1 MLDEKPEDVEKEISR
16 WLHIS
21 ISYHDTLENFYHGFL
36 AGLLEGFKGYEVK
49 SNRENRDGRTDI
61 TVCERYDRKEAI
73 VLEIKPA
80 ETFKQMLTNCDK
92 AVKQISENKYA
103 EQFIDDCY
111 QKVIS
116 YGISFYG
123 KSCRVKMGETVYAP
137 ED

>member
-1 MLDEKPEDVEKEISR
+1 MFL
-16 WLHIS
+16 LTS
-21 ISYHDTLENFYHGFL
+21 I
-36 AGLLEGFKGYEVK
+36 

-61 TVCERYDRKEAI
+61 TVCERYNRKEAI

-80 ETFKQMLTNCDK
+80 ETFKQMQTNCDK

-116 YGISFYG
+116 YGIAFCG
-123 KSCRVKMGETVYAP
+123 KSCRVKLGEVVSSQTRS
-137 ED
+137 